1 MIDRVIEWA
10 VNRDYLKPVI
20 PLIRQR
26 ISKWSDLAD
35 HAALF
40 LQGVPEL
47 TPAQLDVKGLEPDD
61 VRRILCYSL
70 WRLDELSDWTGEEI
84 NQALR
89 SLADM
94 MALKLRVL
102 LAPLF
107 MAISGKKSSTPL
119 FNTLAILGRD
129 ITRARLRHALDTIK
143 PMSGKEQGRWRKAYD
158 AAKAEQIAR
167 ASEDA

>member
-1 MIDRVIEWA
+1 
-10 VNRDYLKPVI
+10 
-20 PLIRQR
+20 
-26 ISKWSDLAD
+26 
-35 HAALF
+35 
-40 LQGVPEL
+40 
-47 TPAQLDVKGLEPDD
+47 
-61 VRRILCYSL
+61 
-70 WRLDELSDWTGEEI
+70 
-84 NQALR
+84 
-89 SLADM
+89 M

-143 PMSGKEQGRWRKAYD
+143 PMSKCKEQGRWRKAYD
-158 AAKAEQIAR
+158 AAKAEQITR